1 MPLYNVTV
9 SQVVRD
15 LVGATIEVEAETKEE
30 AERLALEQHKEGKFE
45 LDFFDAIDSEPRE
58 ATASLIKEA

>member
-1 MPLYNVTV
+1 MPLYNVTI

-15 LVGATIEVEAETKEE
+15 LIGATIEVEAETKEE
-30 AERLALEQHKEGKFE
+30 AERLALDQHKEGKLE
-45 LDFFDAIDSEPRE
+45 LDFIDAIDCEPRE

>member
-30 AERLALEQHKEGKFE
+30 AERLALEQHKEGE
-45 LDFFDAIDSEPRE
+45 VALDFFDSIDSEPPE
-58 ATASLIKEA
+58 AIARLVKEA

>member
-15 LVGATIEVEAETKEE
+15 LIGATIEVEAETKEE
-30 AERLALEQHKEGKFE
+30 AERLALEKHGEGEFA
-45 LDFFDAIDSEPRE
+45 LDFFDGIDSEPPE
-58 ATASLIKEA
+58 AIARLLKEA

>member
-15 LVGATIEVEAETKEE
+15 LIGATIEVEAETKEE
-30 AERLALEQHKEGKFE
+30 AERLALEKHGEGEFA
-45 LDFFDAIDSEPRE
+45 LDFF
-58 ATASLIKEA
+58 